1 MNFTAGGAESG
12 IKANAKNV
20 LKRLVGR
27 NIVKIQKGTEIEPI
41 KLT

>member
-1 MNFTAGGAESG
+1 MGFTSGRAASG

-27 NIVKIQKGTEIEPI
+27 DTVKIQKETGIEPI